1 MKTRQRLLRRA
12 FPWFRKGP
20 ALDEPGEKVSVK
32 GRKVILREKRIVDV
46 PDDFSWR
53 SDEEL
58 ARLDATRPL
67 DMTYSDFLRFSREEQ
82 AYPSPLS
89 RRFAIDT
96 PEGIHI
102 GNCMYYDIDLR
113 RRRAELGIMIGD
125 RNYWDNG
132 YGMNTVDSLLTHIF
146 TTTPVELVY
155 LHTLDWNQRAR
166 CSFAKSGFREIEKIR
181 RSGQDF
187 IYMEIAQ
194 SEWKERPP
202 LS

>member
-1 MKTRQRLLRRA
+1 
-12 FPWFRKGP
+12 
-20 ALDEPGEKVSVK
+20 
-32 GRKVILREKRIVDV
+32 
-46 PDDFSWR
+46 
-53 SDEEL
+53 
-58 ARLDATRPL
+58 
-67 DMTYSDFLRFSREEQ
+67 
-82 AYPSPLS
+82 
-89 RRFAIDT
+89 
-96 PEGIHI
+96 
-102 GNCMYYDIDLR
+102 MYFEIDLR
-113 RRRAELGIMIGD
+113 GRRAELGIMIGD